1 MFTSNRIIS
10 YTNLSSG
17 NISWFFLAREGA
29 FGPFDSKQYTVAVL
43 EQFVKNCIESNN
55 TGGRSAMDRNNHQI
69 SRNDAQSQISLYELI
84 R

>member
-1 MFTSNRIIS
+1 MLTSNRIIS

-17 NISWFFLAREGA
+17 NISWFFLTREGT

-43 EQFVKNCIESNN
+43 EQFMKSCLESGNA
-55 TGGRSAMDRNNHQI
+55 GGRSVIDHNCQQVDQAKK
-69 SRNDAQSQISLYELI
+69 QSQISLFELI